1 MNNMNFSSFNTSL
14 QRVVNTTIGYLW
26 DPEPRNTDP
35 MNSIWLL
42 GSEYPSTTAAPPPP
56 QPAPEPSHPRTPEE
70 ELSEAQATWPRAFL
84 EDFDS
89 RVWMTYR
96 SDFPP
101 IPRSSQGTTG
111 MSIMT
116 NLRSHLPVHA
126 QGFTSDQGWGCMVRS
141 GQCVLA
147 NAIFFAQLGRGSL
160 LPLSCWVFVQGSRG
174 CA

>member
-1 MNNMNFSSFNTSL
+1 MNNMNFSSLNYSF
-14 QRVVNTTIGYLW
+14 QRVVNNTIGYLW
-26 DPEPRNTDP
+26 DPEPRNTDQ

-42 GSEYPSTTAAPPPP
+42 GKEYPSAAQAPPPTP
-56 QPAPEPSHPRTPEE
+56 PSLQSSHPRTPEE
-70 ELSEAQATWPRAFL
+70 ELSEAQETWPRAFL

-89 RVWMTYR
+89 RIWMTYR
-96 SDFPP
+96 NEFPP
-101 IPRSSQGTTG
+101 IPRSSQGTAG

-147 NAIFFAQLGRGSL
+147 NAMSTLRLGRGV
-160 LPLSCWVFVQGSRG
+160 LPLCYTV
-174 CA
+174 CALERCL